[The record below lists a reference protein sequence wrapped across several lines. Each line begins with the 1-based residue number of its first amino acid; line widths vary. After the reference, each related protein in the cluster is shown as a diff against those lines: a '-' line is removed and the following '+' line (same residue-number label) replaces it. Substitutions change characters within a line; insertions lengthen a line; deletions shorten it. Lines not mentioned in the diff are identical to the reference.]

1 MNEHFEPALPRQDA
15 MSESPSADQTTREST
30 PPDQDSVLAVIGRCI
45 RQVQNS
51 IEAGAELGQIEFA
64 LFRMGL
70 VRMLL
75 LSLAVCG
82 LLLSLWLVLLAA
94 TWAVLM
100 TLTGSSLMAF
110 AGLAILIALGM
121 IWAGLQIRRWY
132 RVSFFPRTRRQIDA
146 SLRQW
151 NTAQ

>member
-1 MNEHFEPALPRQDA
+1 MNRHFEPELPRPDA
-15 MSESPSADQTTREST
+15 ISDPASQAQTASDASSS
-30 PPDQDSVLAVIGRCI
+30 DQDTLLAFIGRCI
-45 RQVQNS
+45 GQLHS
-51 IEAGAELGQIEFA
+51 GIEAGAELGQIEFA

-94 TWAVLM
+94 TWAVLL

-146 SLRQW
+146 TLRQW
-151 NTAQ
+151 SASP